1 MGYKVLGYAVW
12 QGVKWYLRGR
22 TAGVSRKPS
31 ARTLAIA
38 GAAGGALIAGGVIA
52 QKQVAG
58 D

>member
-12 QGVKWYLRGR
+12 QGVKWYFRSK
-22 TAGVSRKPS
+22 TPGVSRKPS

-38 GAAGGALIAGGVIA
+38 AAAGGALIAGAVIA
-52 QKQVAG
+52 QKQVSG